1 MPIPS
6 RFAARLDHV
15 VVNVRDRM
23 DEAVKT
29 YERLGFRLTPRGYH
43 TLGSINH
50 LAVFGSDYLELVG
63 YPPDA
68 GHIRPELRDAPVGMN
83 GIVFQTADAD
93 ALYAELSSRAVPAE
107 SPLAFSRPVRLASGT
122 EDARFRTVSLKP
134 DAVSYGRVYFCHH
147 LTPQL
152 VWRDEWRGHAN
163 GATGVARAVVAA
175 ADPQRQAEL
184 YARMFGAAAVR
195 AVPGGAA
202 VTAGHA
208 EIELLGE
215 KALRERYGSMAPE
228 TGGRTDY
235 MAALAFR
242 TASLARAEAALARNG
257 VKPHRDG
264 DALVVAADA
273 AMNVTLEFV
282 E

>member
-1 MPIPS
+1 MPIPN
-6 RFAARLDHV
+6 RPAARLDHV
-15 VVNVRDRM
+15 VINVRDRM
-23 DEAVKT
+23 DEAVSA
-29 YERLGFRLTPRGYH
+29 YERLGFRLTPRGHH

-63 YPPDA
+63 FPPGA
-68 GHIRPELRDAPVGMN
+68 GHTRPELRDAPVGMN
-83 GIVFQTADAD
+83 GIVFQSPDAD
-93 ALYAELSSRAVPAE
+93 ALYAELASRGVPAE
-107 SPLAFSRPVRLASGT
+107 PPLEFSRPVSLASGA
-122 EDARFRTVSLKP
+122 EDARFRTLRLKP
-134 DAVSYGRVYFCHH
+134 EAVNYGRVYFCQH

-175 ADPQRQAEL
+175 ADPQRQAEI
-184 YARMFGAAAVR
+184 YARIFGAAAVR
-195 AVPGGAA
+195 AVAGGAA
-202 VTAGHA
+202 VKAGGA

-215 KALRERYGSMAPE
+215 RALRDRYGSMAPE
-228 TGGRTDY
+228 AGGRTDY

-242 TASLARAEAALARNG
+242 TASLEQAQAALARNG
-257 VKPHRDG
+257 VKLHRESK
-264 DALVVAADA
+264 ALAVPADA